1 MFGEDRNMGILED
14 VFGFI
19 TSGNFGGVPTIVW
32 MILPL
37 IIGVIVGYFLHK
49 FLKIAVI
56 VGVIVAIA
64 SYLGYLSLSTSS
76 MASLVEQYG
85 PIVVHYGALLIGILP
100 LGIGFAIGFAVGF
113 LISR

>member
-1 MFGEDRNMGILED
+1 MVGEDRNMGIIED
-14 VFGFI
+14 IFGFI
-19 TSGNFGGVPTIVW
+19 SSGNFGGVPTIVW

-37 IIGVIVGYFLHK
+37 IIGIIVGYFAHK

-64 SYLGYLSLSTSS
+64 SYLGYLSLSATS

-85 PIVVHYGALLIGILP
+85 PTVIHYGTLLIGILP
-100 LGIGFAIGFAVGF
+100 LGIGFAIGFVIGF
-113 LISR
+113 LISK